1 MAHAPDESTKSATI
15 HETTPLI
22 VGILG
27 ISIPVSLL
35 ALAATGGSVLV
46 LVLAV
51 IAMFAVGAC
60 TLTFVMRLA
69 GEGEEPHESAD
80 PANG

>member
-1 MAHAPDESTKSATI
+1 MAPNDRGRGLPAGFL
-15 HETTPLI
+15 ETSPLVI
-22 VGILG
+22 GIFG

-35 ALAATGGSVLV
+35 ALAAVGGSVLV

-60 TLTFVMRLA
+60 TLAFVMRLA
-69 GEGEEPHESAD
+69 ADGAAEHGEGAAE
-80 PANG
+80 

>member
-1 MAHAPDESTKSATI
+1 MVNVQSDRNLPAGMLEAAPLA
-15 HETTPLI
+15 
-22 VGILG
+22 VGIVG

-51 IAMFAVGAC
+51 LAMFAVGAC

-69 GEGEEPHESAD
+69 GDGQEPHDA
-80 PANG
+80 PAGD

>member
-1 MAHAPDESTKSATI
+1 MVHAESGRDLPAGTL
-15 HETTPLI
+15 ETTPLI

-35 ALAATGGSVLV
+35 ALAATGGSVVV

-51 IAMFAVGAC
+51 LAMFAVGAC
-60 TLTFVMRLA
+60 TLTFVLRLA
-69 GEGEEPHESAD
+69 GEGHEPHDGQAAE
-80 PANG
+80 